1 MSSTFTVAPAML
13 EQAYKAIRTT
23 PPEPKDL
30 EQSTKL
36 QTYMDKN
43 FPTEST
49 ENITR
54 RSLILAELRTTFR
67 EWVKQVCVQ
76 KGVPEEIAA
85 DAGGQILVSG
95 SYRLGVNE
103 PGADIDTICVAPRH
117 VTREDFFTSLK
128 EIFLKNPKV
137 TNLVS
142 IEGAI
147 VPIITFDYEEI
158 NIDLQIAILPRNT
171 IPDNINILD
180 DNILSGVDTAT
191 EKSLNG
197 PRVTELMIKLTP
209 NRESFISVLRVV
221 RRWAKRRG
229 LYSNK
234 MGYLGGVNW
243 CILVVFINQLYP
255 TAAPSTLLLRFFM
268 VLSNWKWPLAIQLCK
283 THDAKLGLEV
293 WNANVGTNR
302 QEHCQKKSYCVAYG
316 GTHVLLSN
324 RYHVM
329 PILTPAYP
337 SMNSSFN
344 VSTHTLAVMKEEFK
358 RALGIVQD
366 IFNKGGAD
374 WDPLFEPS
382 DFFAVHQHYLAVD
395 VYSTVQDEEQAWC
408 GFCESRIRKLI
419 ESLAYYNPM
428 LCRLR
433 TFPKKFPLSFVN
445 ETLPAEGDQDGEKK
459 PEQETKYGVCYFVG
473 FDVDKKQVR
482 SNEVKL
488 SDSVD
493 YFKSNDLYRWN
504 KRTPT
509 MDVCITPVVWKNL
522 PECVFEDMGGR
533 ATARNVRRDY
543 NKKKRE
549 EEQAAAEAAESAES
563 QDSKEDGTKD
573 VESSQDN
580 DGAVLEE
587 NDKDAGNSQPACESP
602 NGPNPAADVASPSAT
617 KSQLEHTSTSA
628 AVTNPENDIVK
639 RKREA
644 PSAPSTP
651 PQAETA
657 PSCNGTPNGQPLAS
671 TTPAANVDPAAA
683 ASITDA
689 ASKVIKLQ
697 EKAPAASSPRKRRKM
712 KISFGKLN

>member
-1 MSSTFTVAPAML
+1 MQSATFTVAPHVL

-30 EQSTKL
+30 EQSVKL
-36 QTYMDKN
+36 QKYMDEF
-43 FPTEST
+43 FPTESD

-54 RSLILAELRTTFR
+54 RSMILAELRSIFR
-67 EWVKQVCVQ
+67 DWVKQVCLQ

-128 EIFLKNPKV
+128 EIFLKHPKV
-137 TNLVS
+137 SNLVS

-171 IPDNINILD
+171 IPDNLNILD
-180 DNILSGVDTAT
+180 DSVLVGVDTAT

-209 NRESFISVLRVV
+209 NRDSFISVLRIV

-243 CILVVFINQLYP
+243 CILVCFINQLYP

-268 VLSNWKWPLAIQLCK
+268 VLANWKWPLAIQLCK

-293 WNANVGTNR
+293 WNANSGN
-302 QEHCQKKSYCVAYG
+302 
-316 GTHVLLSN
+316 N
-324 RYHVM
+324 RYQTM

-358 RALGIVQD
+358 RALDLVQD
-366 IFNKGGAD
+366 ILNKGGVD
-374 WDPLFEPS
+374 WAPLFEPS

-395 VYSTVQDEEQAWC
+395 VYTEVEDEEQAWC
-408 GFCESRIRKLI
+408 GFCESRIRKLV
-419 ESLAYYNPM
+419 ESLAYIPQ
-428 LCRLR
+428 LCRIR
-433 TFPKKFPLSFVN
+433 TFTKKYPLSFV
-445 ETLPAEGDQDGEKK
+445 ETQLSNAIREGQDPSAVPAK
-459 PEQETKYGVCYFVG
+459 PTKFGVCFFVG
-473 FDVDKKQVR
+473 FDIDRRQLR
-482 SNEVKL
+482 GREVTID
-488 SDSVD
+488 SSVD
-493 YFKSNDLYRWN
+493 YFKHNDLYRWN

-509 MDVCITPVVWKNL
+509 MDVKITPVVWKNL
-522 PECVFEDMGGR
+522 PECVFEDMGDR
-533 ATARNVRRDY
+533 QVARNIRREFM
-543 NKKKRE
+543 KKKKE
-549 EEQAAAEAAESAES
+549 EAKEAESAGNASANGTSSGDDAIKDTQS
-563 QDSKEDGTKD
+563 QDTDGTVEDGDASATED
-573 VESSQDN
+573 LASVDESS
-580 DGAVLEE
+580 
-587 NDKDAGNSQPACESP
+587 AGKPDSKPAS
-602 NGPNPAADVASPSAT
+602 PNPAVDGTEPSFGPAELSTPVKAKKEVVTGTSP
-617 KSQLEHTSTSA
+617 QLQGKRDHNGMSSVTGTPTGKLSTNGVGPGTPSLVPTA
-628 AVTNPENDIVK
+628 QTAKIQPPL
-639 RKREA
+639 
-644 PSAPSTP
+644 PSAPPTQKVLAP
-651 PQAETA
+651 PA
-657 PSCNGTPNGQPLAS
+657 P
-671 TTPAANVDPAAA
+671 
-683 ASITDA
+683 I
-689 ASKVIKLQ
+689 
-697 EKAPAASSPRKRRKM
+697 SSPRKRRKM
-712 KISFGKLN
+712 KITFSKLN

>member
-1 MSSTFTVAPAML
+1 MQSATFTVAPHVL

-30 EQSTKL
+30 EQSIKL
-36 QTYMDKN
+36 QKYMDEF
-43 FPTEST
+43 FPTESD

-54 RSLILAELRTTFR
+54 RSMILAELRSVFR
-67 EWVKQVCVQ
+67 DWVKQVCLQ

-128 EIFLKNPKV
+128 EIFLKHPKV
-137 TNLVS
+137 SNLVA

-171 IPDNINILD
+171 IPDNLNILD
-180 DNILSGVDTAT
+180 DSVLVGVDTAT

-209 NRESFISVLRVV
+209 NRDSFISVLRIV

-243 CILVVFINQLYP
+243 CILVCFINQLYP

-268 VLSNWKWPLAIQLCK
+268 VLANWKWPLAIQLCK

-293 WNANVGTNR
+293 WNANSGN
-302 QEHCQKKSYCVAYG
+302 
-316 GTHVLLSN
+316 N
-324 RYHVM
+324 RYQTM

-358 RALGIVQD
+358 RALDIVQD
-366 IFNKGGAD
+366 ILNKGGVD
-374 WDPLFEPS
+374 WAPLFEPS

-395 VYSTVQDEEQAWC
+395 VYTEVEDEEQAWC
-408 GFCESRIRKLI
+408 GFCESRIRKLV
-419 ESLAYYNPM
+419 ESLAYIPQ
-428 LCRLR
+428 LCRIR
-433 TFPKKFPLSFVN
+433 TFTKKYPLSFV
-445 ETLPAEGDQDGEKK
+445 ETQSSNAIREGQDPSAAPAK
-459 PEQETKYGVCYFVG
+459 PTKFGVCFFVG
-473 FDVDKKQVR
+473 FDIDRRQLR
-482 SNEVKL
+482 GREVTID
-488 SDSVD
+488 SSVD
-493 YFKSNDLYRWN
+493 YFKHNDLYRWN

-509 MDVCITPVVWKNL
+509 MDVKITPVVWKNL
-522 PECVFEDMGGR
+522 PECVFEDMGDR
-533 ATARNVRRDY
+533 QVARNIRREFM
-543 NKKKRE
+543 KKKKE
-549 EEQAAAEAAESAES
+549 EAKEAECAGNASANGTSSGDDAIKDTQSQDTDGTVEDGDASATEDLVSVDESSAEKPG
-563 QDSKEDGTKD
+563 SKP
-573 VESSQDN
+573 VS
-580 DGAVLEE
+580 
-587 NDKDAGNSQPACESP
+587 
-602 NGPNPAADVASPSAT
+602 PNPATDGTESSSGPTEPAELSTPVKAKKEVVVGASP
-617 KSQLEHTSTSA
+617 QLQGKRDRDGMSSVTGTPTGKVSTNG
-628 AVTNPENDIVK
+628 VGPGT
-639 RKREA
+639 
-644 PSAPSTP
+644 PSTVSTAQTTRIQPQLP
-651 PQAETA
+651 PA
-657 PSCNGTPNGQPLAS
+657 PTQ
-671 TTPAANVDPAAA
+671 
-683 ASITDA
+683 
-689 ASKVIKLQ
+689 KVL
-697 EKAPAASSPRKRRKM
+697 APAAPISSPRKRRKM
-712 KISFGKLN
+712 KITFSKLN